1 MHEIHAQ
8 QMIKIRHARNNDA
21 TKIFYLKNVNNQSIL
36 IFFWKIYFLNIS
48 ELRKT
53 STRLIGM
60 KDNVETISK
69 HIWFFYVRPEQ
80 KLLHFYDAQ
89 NLVTLCE
96 TGVFFQFLGHKFF
109 ISEPLFKICIRNF
122 FCPEKLHSD
131 QISCA
136 ILLLRQCHILNIFWS
151 FILLT
156 MSMCESH
163 ILLFRGTFF

>member
-1 MHEIHAQ
+1 
-8 QMIKIRHARNNDA
+8 MIKIRHARNNDA

-36 IFFWKIYFLNIS
+36 IFFWKRYFLNIS

-122 FCPEKLHSD
+122 FALKSCIQIKYRVLYYYYANVISWTFSD
-131 QISCA
+131 RSSCWPC
-136 ILLLRQCHILNIFWS
+136 QCLSPTYFFFAGHFFLNS
-151 FILLT
+151 
-156 MSMCESH
+156 
-163 ILLFRGTFF
+163 R